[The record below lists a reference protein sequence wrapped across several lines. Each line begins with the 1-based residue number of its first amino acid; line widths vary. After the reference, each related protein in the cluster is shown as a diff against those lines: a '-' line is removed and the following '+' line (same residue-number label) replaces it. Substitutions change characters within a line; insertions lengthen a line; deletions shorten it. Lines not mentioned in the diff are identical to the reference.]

1 MALHTRILLGLLIGA
16 VLGIIANQMVGPEN
30 PVVAFVNEY
39 IAGPVGQVFFNLLY
53 MIVMPLVFASISLGV
68 AGLGD
73 LKKAGRVGIRALG
86 YFVISTALA
95 ASAGLI
101 LVGIIK
107 PGTRVSAATR
117 DGLMDA
123 YSGDAAQRVAQSES
137 VTFGI
142 DTFVNIVT
150 RNPVASAV
158 NNDMLGVIFFG
169 IMFGV
174 ALTMIRGDRATVMV
188 RWLEALNDIVI
199 KIVEIAMRLAPYGV
213 AGLIFGVMSR
223 FGFDLLVPIGRYI
236 VTVMG
241 GLLAH
246 GLITIPIIVWL
257 TVRVRPWDFYKR
269 VRASLVTAFSTS
281 SSAATLPTNI
291 AVAERSLGVPP
302 RIAGF
307 VLPLGATMCMNGTAI
322 FEGITVIF
330 LAQVFGVTLDVGQQA
345 VVMVMCVLTAV
356 GAAGVPGG
364 SIPLLVGILAMFGVP
379 GEAIGIVLG
388 VDRILDMSRTTLNV
402 VGDLGASLYVAKN
415 EAGWTLADL
424 PDDAGR
430 IVPAQL
436 DETPDWSPG
445 EEFADVQR
453 AELESESTVE

>member
-1 MALHTRILLGLLIGA
+1 MALHTKILLGLVIGG
-16 VLGIIANQMVGPEN
+16 VLGIIANQTMGADNAFVG
-30 PVVAFVNEY
+30 FVNEY

-73 LKKAGRVGIRALG
+73 LRKAGRVGARALG
-86 YFVISTALA
+86 YFLVSTGLA
-95 ASAGLI
+95 ATAGLV
-101 LVGIIK
+101 LVGIVR
-107 PGTRVSAATR
+107 PGTRISDATR
-117 DGLMDA
+117 DGLMSSYA
-123 YSGDAAQRVAQSES
+123 GDAAVRVQQSENI
-137 VTFGI
+137 TFGI
-142 DTFVNIVT
+142 DTFVSIVT
-150 RNPVASAV
+150 RNPIASAV

-174 ALTMIRGDRATVMV
+174 ALTMIRGDRATHMV

-199 KIVEIAMRLAPYGV
+199 KIVEIAMKLAPYGV

-223 FGFDLLVPIGRYI
+223 FGFDLLVPIMRYI
-236 VTVMG
+236 VTVLG

-257 TVRVRPWDFYKR
+257 TVGMGPWNFYR
-269 VRASLVTAFSTS
+269 RIRASLVTAFSTS

-330 LAQVFGVTLDVGQQA
+330 LAQVFGVTLDLGQQA

-364 SIPLLVGILAMFGVP
+364 SIPLLVGILTMLGVP

-388 VDRILDMSRTTLNV
+388 VDRILDMSRTTLNI

-415 EAGWTLADL
+415 EAGWTVADL
-424 PDDAGR
+424 PDETAL
-430 IVPAQL
+430 VPPQL

-445 EEFADVQR
+445 EEFAAVQR
-453 AELESESTVE
+453 EELQD

>member
-1 MALHTRILLGLLIGA
+1 MALHTRILIGLLIGA
-16 VLGIIANQMVGPEN
+16 VLGVAANQLMGAEH
-30 PVVAFVNEY
+30 PVVAFLNEY

-73 LKKAGRVGIRALG
+73 LGKAGRVGVRALG
-86 YFVISTALA
+86 YFFVSTALA
-95 ASAGLI
+95 AIVGLI
-101 LVGIIK
+101 FVAIVK
-107 PGTRVSAATR
+107 PGTRVAAETR
-117 DGLMDA
+117 DGLMETYA
-123 YSGDAAQRVAQSES
+123 GDASARVLQSETAS
-137 VTFGI
+137 FGI

-150 RNPVASAV
+150 RNPIASAV

-174 ALTMIRGDRATVMV
+174 AVTMIRSDRATVMV

-223 FGFDLLVPIGRYI
+223 FGFELLAPIANYI
-236 VTVMG
+236 LTVLA

-246 GLITIPIIVWL
+246 GLITISLIVWL
-257 TVRVRPWDFYKR
+257 TVKVKPWDFYR
-269 VRASLVTAFSTS
+269 RIRASLVTAFSTS

-330 LAQVFGVTLDVGQQA
+330 LAQVFGVSLDVGQQA
-345 VVMVMCVLTAV
+345 VVMMLCVLTAV

-364 SIPLLVGILAMFGVP
+364 SIPLLVGILTMFGVP

-424 PDDAGR
+424 PSDPGQIA
-430 IVPAQL
+430 PAQL

-445 EEFADVQR
+445 EEFAEVQR
-453 AELESESTVE
+453 EELSKKE